1 MASPDTGATHAV
13 LIIEDHPD
21 QRSLLEIFLQK
32 EEYHVIVAEDGIE
45 ALKKLDN
52 ETPDIILC
60 DIRMPRM
67 DGLEFIRKLRNNS
80 AFRNT
85 YVILITGRFQ
95 ESDLITGLELGAD
108 DCLTK
113 PFHLTELLARIRA
126 GSRVVQYKK
135 QIEHQA
141 LVDFVTGLSNRR
153 AFENKLD
160 EEFNRATRYGHP
172 LSLLILDVDD
182 FKRINDTHGHYF
194 GDKVLQKIAENL
206 QAKTRRS
213 DYPARYGGDEFVLI
227 LPEGNLESA
236 YQAGDKIRKEIKALR
251 FEASNGAFSVTL
263 SIGISSTSEKPY
275 SNWNLLIQDAD
286 EAPYVAKM
294 NGKDQLQAS
303 ISGGYSRAASK

>member
-286 EAPYVAKM
+286 EALYVAKM

>member
-1 MASPDTGATHAV
+1 MASPSHSPTHAV
-13 LIIEDHPD
+13 LVIEDHPE
-21 QRSLLEIFLQK
+21 QRSLLEVFLQK
-32 EEYHVIVAEDGIE
+32 EGYHVIAAEDGVE

-95 ESDLITGLELGAD
+95 ESDLVTGLELGAD

-160 EEFNRATRYGHP
+160 EEFDRATRYGHP
-172 LSLLILDVDD
+172 LSLLMLDVDD

-194 GDKVLQKIAENL
+194 GDKVLQKVAENL

-251 FEASNGAFSVTL
+251 FEASNGTFSVTL

-286 EAPYVAKM
+286 EALYVAKM

-303 ISGGYSRAASK
+303 ISGGHSRTASK

>member
-126 GSRVVQYKK
+126 GSRVVEYKK

-160 EEFNRATRYGHP
+160 EEFTRATRYGHP

-286 EAPYVAKM
+286 EALYVAKM